1 MLSRILIPL
10 FVLILSANC
19 YSQSVIDS
27 FNDSTSTDQR
37 TYDLA
42 IETIMNVSESKRIFL
57 ITNNQDS
64 YARGDFITILLE
76 QKPIARGLV
85 AKINAQISAVKI
97 TKIYSIELFNSL
109 RSSMEVQILRGDDSF
124 YRLKK
129 DEKKEEEFKIESE
142 EDLFDEA
149 TILDSDLNAEDN
161 KKQVIKNDNLIS
173 FGLGLVSGFDEGQNE
188 AKNQQINFT
197 YSYQIDANIW
207 AEFYYGQHT
216 IKEYPT
222 SGIDT
227 AIQNY
232 AIRAKYAIK
241 GPFYTVFMPYIGYQL
256 IVPNSPA
263 AGTNEDEDLATL
275 ENQRFESLKESKP
288 IAGVTMLKRLVPGWF
303 VKLELGTDIMNAG
316 LALEF

>member
-1 MLSRILIPL
+1 MST
-10 FVLILSANC
+10 NC
-19 YSQSVIDS
+19 FSQSVVDS
-27 FNDSTSTDQR
+27 FSDSSNVDER

-42 IETIMNVSESKRIFL
+42 VETIMNVSESRRIFL

-85 AKINAQISAVKI
+85 AKLNAQISAVKI
-97 TKIYSIELFNSL
+97 TKIYSLELFNSL

-129 DEKKEEEFKIESE
+129 DEKKEEEFQIESE

-149 TILDSDLNAEDN
+149 TILDADMNAEQN
-161 KKQVIKNDNLIS
+161 NKQVIKNDNLVS
-173 FGLGLVSGFDEGQNE
+173 FGLGLVDGYDEGQNE
-188 AKNQQINFT
+188 AKNQQINFS
-197 YSYQIDANIW
+197 YSYQIDSNIW

-227 AIQNY
+227 AIQNF
-232 AIRAKYAIK
+232 ALRAKYAIK
-241 GPFYTVFMPYIGYQL
+241 GPFYTVFMPYFGYQI
-256 IVPNSPA
+256 IVPDSPG
-263 AGTNEDEDLATL
+263 AGSNEDEEIAAL
-275 ENQRFESLKESKP
+275 ELKRFEELKESKP

-303 VKLELGTDIMNAG
+303 VKAEVGTDILNVG
-316 LALEF
+316 LTLEF